1 MKMTQDAALQPSLI
15 LVLVGLSGDD
25 CVISDKN
32 KLVQKLV
39 IYWSVRCD
47 HSGIS

>member
-32 KLVQKLV
+32 KLDSTKISHLLV
-39 IYWSVRCD
+39 SAL
-47 HSGIS
+47 

>member
-32 KLVQKLV
+32 ELVSTKISHLLV
-39 IYWSVRCD
+39 SAL
-47 HSGIS
+47 